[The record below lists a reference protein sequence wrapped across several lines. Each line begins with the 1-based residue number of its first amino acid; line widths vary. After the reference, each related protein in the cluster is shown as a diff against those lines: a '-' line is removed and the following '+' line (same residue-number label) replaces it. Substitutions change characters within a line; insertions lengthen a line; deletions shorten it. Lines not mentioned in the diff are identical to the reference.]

1 MEDSAEMLT
10 IRERRSSLM
19 ELRMSR
25 ALLMPPSVQT
35 LPEIGAGMEGE
46 TSMIFIAF
54 SQSSVVA
61 AESHAPSVE
70 MTQFDL
76 SLILATAAGSRSVM
90 SITMVSG
97 KTRWMAASCTQALSS
112 RRSFMPLESRR
123 SSVESSETAAM
134 LVISWL
140 VRCSEPLTCTLLT

>member
-10 IRERRSSLM
+10 MRERRSSLM
-19 ELRMSR
+19 ELRMSS
-25 ALLMPPSVQT
+25 ALFIPPSAHIA
-35 LPEIGAGMEGE
+35 PEMGAGMDGD

-70 MTQFDL
+70 ITQFER
-76 SLILATAAGSRSVM
+76 SLILTTAPGSRSVM

-97 KTRWMAASCTQALSS
+97 KTR
-112 RRSFMPLESRR
+112 
-123 SSVESSETAAM
+123 
-134 LVISWL
+134 
-140 VRCSEPLTCTLLT
+140 